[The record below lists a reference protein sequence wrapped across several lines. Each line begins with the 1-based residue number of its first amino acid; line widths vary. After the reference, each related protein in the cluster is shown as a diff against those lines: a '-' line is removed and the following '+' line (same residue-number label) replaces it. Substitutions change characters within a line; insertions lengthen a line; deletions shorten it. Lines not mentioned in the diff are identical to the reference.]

1 MFRVKNRKS
10 LIAKLLFIALT
21 FAVSIGAGS
30 STPFTPN
37 TGPSLLILGDSIT
50 WGADY
55 FAKAQK
61 LVAGDGQWVNVV
73 LDGQY
78 SRRVAFPTPNT
89 SIRMSGVKSYL
100 KLKAAGLNPD
110 AVIVALG
117 SNDVALETKVEV
129 YEKIIRDLM
138 NTIGNVPVT
147 WLTVNRR
154 DTKAIFARSVTFN
167 TVLVKLTTEY
177 PNLVLSD
184 WSAIIN
190 DNPKLMAWDKVHL
203 TPTGYA
209 TRAKSYQ
216 SSAREIYERYWIA
229 TAPTTTTTTTTLPTE
244 TTTTIVATTATTLP
258 AVTTTIVAAT
268 TVLPTTTVAT
278 TSTTTTLASA
288 TTTIATTTTTTIK
301 TNP

>member
-1 MFRVKNRKS
+1 MFQIFKRKS
-10 LIAKLLFIALT
+10 LIAKLLLVAFT

-37 TGPSLLILGDSIT
+37 TSPSLLIIGDSIT
-50 WGADY
+50 WGSDY

-61 LVAGDGQWVNVV
+61 LVAGDGQWANVV
-73 LDGQY
+73 VDGQY

-117 SNDVALETKVEV
+117 SNDVAMESKIEV

-138 NTIGNVPVT
+138 DTIGNVPVT

-154 DTKAIFARSVTFN
+154 DTKTIAARSVIFN
-167 TVLVKLTTEY
+167 NVLIKLTAEY

-184 WSAIIN
+184 WYSVIN
-190 DNPKLMAWDKVHL
+190 SNLKLMAWDKVHL
-203 TPTGYA
+203 TPTGY
-209 TRAKSYQ
+209 TVRAKSYQ

-229 TAPTTTTTTTTLPTE
+229 TLPTTTTTAV
-244 TTTTIVATTATTLP
+244 TTTTTTVAPVVP
-258 AVTTTIVAAT
+258 AVTTT
-268 TVLPTTTVAT
+268 LPIE
-278 TSTTTTLASA
+278 TTTLAT
-288 TTTIATTTTTTIK
+288 TTTIATTTTLAATTTIAATTTTVK
-301 TNP
+301 PIP

>member
-1 MFRVKNRKS
+1 MLRTKNKKS
-10 LIAKLLFIALT
+10 LIAKLLFVAFT
-21 FAVSIGAGS
+21 FAVTIGAGS

-50 WGADY
+50 WGSDY

-100 KLKAAGLNPD
+100 KLKDAGLNPD

-117 SNDVALETKVEV
+117 SNDVALETKPEI

-154 DTKAIFARSVTFN
+154 DTKAIAARSVIFN
-167 TVLVKLTTEY
+167 KILIKMTAEY

-184 WSAIIN
+184 WYSVIN
-190 DNPKLMAWDKVHL
+190 SNLKLMAWDKVHL

-209 TRAKSYQ
+209 IRAKSYQ
-216 SSAREIYERYWIA
+216 SLARDIYERYWIA
-229 TAPTTTTTTTTLPTE
+229 TAPTTTTTAV
-244 TTTTIVATTATTLP
+244 TTTTTPAATTLP
-258 AVTTTIVAAT
+258 AVTTT
-268 TVLPTTTVAT
+268 LPSDTSTTVAT
-278 TSTTTTLASA
+278 A
-288 TTTIATTTTTTIK
+288 TTIATTTTLSKTT
-301 TNP
+301 P

>member
-1 MFRVKNRKS
+1 MFQIFKRKS
-10 LIAKLLFIALT
+10 LIAKLLIVAFT

-37 TGPSLLILGDSIT
+37 TSPSLLIIGDSIT
-50 WGADY
+50 WGSDY

-61 LVAGDGQWVNVV
+61 LVAGDGQWANVV
-73 LDGQY
+73 VDGQY

-117 SNDVALETKVEV
+117 SNDVAMESKIEV

-138 NTIGNVPVT
+138 DTIGNVPVT

-154 DTKAIFARSVTFN
+154 DTKVIFARSVVFN
-167 TVLVKLTTEY
+167 SVLVKLTAEY

-184 WSAIIN
+184 WYSVIN
-190 DNPKLMAWDKVHL
+190 SNLKLMAWDKVHL
-203 TPTGYA
+203 TPTGY
-209 TRAKSYQ
+209 TVRAKSYQ
-216 SSAREIYERYWIA
+216 SLARDIYERYWIA
-229 TAPTTTTTTTTLPTE
+229 TLPTTTTTAVTTTTTTVAPVVPAVTTTLPIDTSTTIAATTTTTTTTTL
-244 TTTTIVATTATTLP
+244 V
-258 AVTTTIVAAT
+258 
-268 TVLPTTTVAT
+268 
-278 TSTTTTLASA
+278 SA
-288 TTTIATTTTTTIK
+288 TTTIATNTTIK
-301 TNP
+301 TTP

>member
-1 MFRVKNRKS
+1 MFQIRNKIWLAPR
-10 LIAKLLFIALT
+10 LILISVA
-21 FAVSIGAGS
+21 FAITLGAGS
-30 STPFTPN
+30 STPFTV
-37 TGPSLLILGDSIT
+37 GASPSLLILGDSIT
-50 WGADY
+50 WGTDY

-73 LDGQY
+73 VDGQY

-100 KLKAAGLNPD
+100 KLKSAGLNPD

-154 DTKAIFARSVTFN
+154 DTKAIFARSVVFN
-167 TVLVKLTTEY
+167 TVLVKLTSEY

-190 DNPKLMAWDKVHL
+190 DNPKLMSWDKVHL

-209 TRAKSYQ
+209 IRAKSYQ
-216 SSAREIYERYWIA
+216 SLARDSYERYWIA
-229 TAPTTTTTTTTLPTE
+229 TTPTTTTTLPAE
-244 TTTTIVATTATTLP
+244 TTTVAPIVP
-258 AVTTTIVAAT
+258 AVTTTLPSDTSTTVAAT
-268 TVLPTTTVAT
+268 
-278 TSTTTTLASA
+278 TTTTLASA
-288 TTTIATTTTTTIK
+288 TTTIATATTTTVK
-301 TNP
+301 TTP

>member
-1 MFRVKNRKS
+1 MFQIFKRKS
-10 LIAKLLFIALT
+10 LIAKLLFVAFT

-30 STPFTPN
+30 STPFKPN
-37 TGPSLLILGDSIT
+37 TSPSLLIIGDSIT
-50 WGADY
+50 WGSDY

-61 LVAGDGQWVNVV
+61 LVAGDGQWANVV
-73 LDGQY
+73 VDGQY

-117 SNDVALETKVEV
+117 SNDVAMESKIEV

-138 NTIGNVPVT
+138 DTIGNVPVT

-154 DTKAIFARSVTFN
+154 DTKTIAARSVVFN
-167 TVLVKLTTEY
+167 NVLIKLTAEY

-184 WSAIIN
+184 WYSVIN
-190 DNPKLMAWDKVHL
+190 SNLKLMAWDKVHL
-203 TPTGYA
+203 TPTGY
-209 TRAKSYQ
+209 TVRAKSYQ

-229 TAPTTTTTTTTLPTE
+229 TLPTTTTTAV
-244 TTTTIVATTATTLP
+244 TTTTTTVAPVVP
-258 AVTTTIVAAT
+258 AVTTT
-268 TVLPTTTVAT
+268 LPIE
-278 TSTTTTLASA
+278 TTTLAT
-288 TTTIATTTTTTIK
+288 TTTIATTTTLAATTTIAATTTTVK
-301 TNP
+301 PIP

>member
-1 MFRVKNRKS
+1 MFRISNKRRLAQRLV
-10 LIAKLLFIALT
+10 LISVA
-21 FAVSIGAGS
+21 FAITLGAGS
-30 STPFTPN
+30 STPFTVG
-37 TGPSLLILGDSIT
+37 TSPSLLILGDSIT
-50 WGADY
+50 WGTDY

-73 LDGQY
+73 VDGQY

-138 NTIGNVPVT
+138 NTFGNVPVT

-154 DTKAIFARSVTFN
+154 DTKAIFARSVVFN
-167 TVLVKLTTEY
+167 TVLVKLTSEY

-190 DNPKLMAWDKVHL
+190 NNPKLMSWDKVHL

-209 TRAKSYQ
+209 IRAKSYQ
-216 SSAREIYERYWIA
+216 SLARDSYERYWIA
-229 TAPTTTTTTTTLPTE
+229 TAPTTTTTLPAETTTT
-244 TTTTIVATTATTLP
+244 TTTTIVTTTATTLP
-258 AVTTTIVAAT
+258 AVTTTIIAATT
-268 TVLPTTTVAT
+268 TVLPTTTVP
-278 TSTTTTLASA
+278 ASS
-288 TTTIATTTTTTIK
+288 
-301 TNP
+301 P

>member
-1 MFRVKNRKS
+1 MFRISNKRRLAQRLV
-10 LIAKLLFIALT
+10 LISVA
-21 FAVSIGAGS
+21 FAVTLGAGS
-30 STPFTPN
+30 STPFTVG
-37 TGPSLLILGDSIT
+37 TSPSLLILGDSIT
-50 WGADY
+50 WGTDY

-73 LDGQY
+73 VDGQY

-129 YEKIIRDLM
+129 YEKIIRELM

-147 WLTVNRR
+147 WLTINRR
-154 DTKAIFARSVTFN
+154 DTKAIFARSVVFN
-167 TVLVKLTTEY
+167 TVLVKLTSEY
-177 PNLVLSD
+177 PNLVISD

-190 DNPKLMAWDKVHL
+190 DNPKLMSWDKVHL

-209 TRAKSYQ
+209 IRAKSYQ
-216 SSAREIYERYWIA
+216 SLARDSYERYWIA
-229 TAPTTTTTTTTLPTE
+229 TAPTTTTTLPAETT
-244 TTTTIVATTATTLP
+244 TTTTIVTTTATTLP
-258 AVTTTIVAAT
+258 AVTTTIIAATT
-268 TVLPTTTVAT
+268 TVLPTTTVP
-278 TSTTTTLASA
+278 ASS
-288 TTTIATTTTTTIK
+288 
-301 TNP
+301 P

>member
-1 MFRVKNRKS
+1 MFRIFNRKS
-10 LIAKLLFIALT
+10 PIAKLLFVAFT

-37 TGPSLLILGDSIT
+37 TSPSLLIIGDSIT
-50 WGADY
+50 WGSDY

-61 LVAGDGQWVNVV
+61 LVAGDGQWANVV
-73 LDGQY
+73 VDGQY

-117 SNDVALETKVEV
+117 SNDVAMESKIEV

-138 NTIGNVPVT
+138 DTIGNVPVT

-154 DTKAIFARSVTFN
+154 DTKAIFRRSVVFN
-167 TVLVKLTTEY
+167 SVLVKLTAEY

-184 WSAIIN
+184 WYSVIN
-190 DNPKLMAWDKVHL
+190 SNLKLMAWDKVHL
-203 TPTGYA
+203 TPTGY
-209 TRAKSYQ
+209 TVRAKSYQ
-216 SSAREIYERYWIA
+216 SLAREIYERYWIA
-229 TAPTTTTTTTTLPTE
+229 TLPTTTTSTITTAVTTTTTT
-244 TTTTIVATTATTLP
+244 VAPVVP
-258 AVTTTIVAAT
+258 AVTTT
-268 TVLPTTTVAT
+268 LPID
-278 TSTTTTLASA
+278 TSTTIA
-288 TTTIATTTTTTIK
+288 ATTTTTTIK
-301 TNP
+301 TTP

>member
-1 MFRVKNRKS
+1 MFQIFKRKS
-10 LIAKLLFIALT
+10 LIAKLLFVALT
-21 FAVSIGAGS
+21 FAVSVGAGS

-50 WGADY
+50 WGSDY

-117 SNDVALETKVEV
+117 SNDVALETKPEI

-154 DTKAIFARSVTFN
+154 DTKAIFARSVVFN
-167 TVLVKLTTEY
+167 TVLVKLTSEY

-190 DNPKLMAWDKVHL
+190 DNPKLMSWDKVHL

-209 TRAKSYQ
+209 IRAKSYQ
-216 SSAREIYERYWIA
+216 SLARDIYERYWIA
-229 TAPTTTTTTTTLPTE
+229 TLPTTTTTAVTTTTTTVAPVAPAVTTTLPIDTSTTIAATTTTTTTL
-244 TTTTIVATTATTLP
+244 V
-258 AVTTTIVAAT
+258 
-268 TVLPTTTVAT
+268 
-278 TSTTTTLASA
+278 SA
-288 TTTIATTTTTTIK
+288 TTTIATNTTIK
-301 TNP
+301 TTP

>member
-1 MFRVKNRKS
+1 MPRVKNRKS
-10 LIAKLLFIALT
+10 LIAKLLFVALT
-21 FAVSIGAGS
+21 FAVSVGAGS

-50 WGADY
+50 WGSDY

-117 SNDVALETKVEV
+117 SNDVALETKPEI

-154 DTKAIFARSVTFN
+154 DTKAIFARSVVFN
-167 TVLVKLTTEY
+167 TVLVKLTSEY

-190 DNPKLMAWDKVHL
+190 DNPKLMSWDKVHL

-209 TRAKSYQ
+209 IRAKSYQ
-216 SSAREIYERYWIA
+216 SLARDSYERYWIA
-229 TAPTTTTTTTTLPTE
+229 TTPTTTTTLPAE
-244 TTTTIVATTATTLP
+244 TTTVPPIVP
-258 AVTTTIVAAT
+258 AVTTTLPSDTSTTVAAT
-268 TVLPTTTVAT
+268 
-278 TSTTTTLASA
+278 TTTTLASA
-288 TTTIATTTTTTIK
+288 TTTIATATTTTVK
-301 TNP
+301 TTP

>member
-1 MFRVKNRKS
+1 MFQIFKRKS
-10 LIAKLLFIALT
+10 LIAKLLFVAFT

-37 TGPSLLILGDSIT
+37 TSPSLLIIGDSIT
-50 WGADY
+50 WGSDY

-61 LVAGDGQWVNVV
+61 LVAGDGQWANVV
-73 LDGQY
+73 VDGQY

-89 SIRMSGVKSYL
+89 SIRMSGVKTYL
-100 KLKAAGLNPD
+100 KLKAAGLKPD

-117 SNDVALETKVEV
+117 SNDVALETKPEI

-154 DTKAIFARSVTFN
+154 DTKAIFARSVVFN
-167 TVLVKLTTEY
+167 TVLVKLTSEY

-190 DNPKLMAWDKVHL
+190 DNPKLMSWDKVHL

-209 TRAKSYQ
+209 IRAKSYQ
-216 SSAREIYERYWIA
+216 LLARDIYERYWVA
-229 TAPTTTTTTTTLPTE
+229 TSPTTTTTAVI
-244 TTTTIVATTATTLP
+244 TTTTTVATTLP
-258 AVTTTIVAAT
+258 AVTTTLPT
-268 TVLPTTTVAT
+268 ETSPTTTAT
-278 TSTTTTLASA
+278 
-288 TTTIATTTTTTIK
+288 TTTIAKTT
-301 TNP
+301 P

>member
-1 MFRVKNRKS
+1 MLRTKNKKS
-10 LIAKLLFIALT
+10 LIAKLLFVAFT
-21 FAVSIGAGS
+21 FAVTIGAGS

-50 WGADY
+50 WGSDY

-100 KLKAAGLNPD
+100 KLKDAGLNPD

-117 SNDVALETKVEV
+117 SNDVALETKPEI

-154 DTKAIFARSVTFN
+154 DTKAIAARSVVFN
-167 TVLVKLTTEY
+167 KILIKMTAEY

-184 WSAIIN
+184 WYSVIN
-190 DNPKLMAWDKVHL
+190 SNLKLMAWDKVHL

-209 TRAKSYQ
+209 IRAKSYQ
-216 SSAREIYERYWIA
+216 SLARDIYERYWTA
-229 TAPTTTTTTTTLPTE
+229 TAPTTTTTAV
-244 TTTTIVATTATTLP
+244 TTTTTPAATTLP
-258 AVTTTIVAAT
+258 AVTTT
-268 TVLPTTTVAT
+268 LPSDTSTTVAT
-278 TSTTTTLASA
+278 ATTIATTTTLASA
-288 TTTIATTTTTTIK
+288 TTTTLAKTT
-301 TNP
+301 P

>member
-1 MFRVKNRKS
+1 MFQIFNRKS
-10 LIAKLLFIALT
+10 LIAKLLLVAFT

-37 TGPSLLILGDSIT
+37 TSPSLLIIGDSIT
-50 WGADY
+50 WGSDY

-61 LVAGDGQWVNVV
+61 LVAGDGQWANVV
-73 LDGQY
+73 VDGQY

-89 SIRMSGVKSYL
+89 SIRMSGVKTYL
-100 KLKAAGLNPD
+100 KLKAAGLKPD

-117 SNDVALETKVEV
+117 SNDVALETKPEI

-154 DTKAIFARSVTFN
+154 DTKAIFARSVVFN
-167 TVLVKLTTEY
+167 TVLVKLTSEY

-190 DNPKLMAWDKVHL
+190 DNPKLMSWDKVHL

-209 TRAKSYQ
+209 IRAKSYQ
-216 SSAREIYERYWIA
+216 SLARDIYERYWIA
-229 TAPTTTTTTTTLPTE
+229 TLPTTTTTAV
-244 TTTTIVATTATTLP
+244 TTTTTPVATTLP
-258 AVTTTIVAAT
+258 AVTTTLPIDTSTTIAAT
-268 TVLPTTTVAT
+268 TT
-278 TSTTTTLASA
+278 TTTTLASA

-301 TNP
+301 TTP

>member
-1 MFRVKNRKS
+1 MLRTNNKKS
-10 LIAKLLFIALT
+10 LIAKLLFVTFT
-21 FAVSIGAGS
+21 FAVTIGAGS

-50 WGADY
+50 WGSDY

-100 KLKAAGLNPD
+100 KLKDAGLNPD

-117 SNDVALETKVEV
+117 SNDVALETKPEI

-154 DTKAIFARSVTFN
+154 DTKAIAARSVVFN
-167 TVLVKLTTEY
+167 KILIKMTAEY

-184 WSAIIN
+184 WYSVIN
-190 DNPKLMAWDKVHL
+190 SNLKLMAWDKVHL

-209 TRAKSYQ
+209 IRAKSYQ
-216 SSAREIYERYWIA
+216 SLARDIYERYWIA
-229 TAPTTTTTTTTLPTE
+229 TAPTTTTTLPAETTTLPT
-244 TTTTIVATTATTLP
+244 TTTLPIDTSTTVATTTILP
-258 AVTTTIVAAT
+258 T
-268 TVLPTTTVAT
+268 TTTVAT
-278 TSTTTTLASA
+278 TTTLAK
-288 TTTIATTTTTTIK
+288 TT
-301 TNP
+301 P

>member
-1 MFRVKNRKS
+1 MFQIFKRKS
-10 LIAKLLFIALT
+10 LIAKLLFVAFT

-37 TGPSLLILGDSIT
+37 TSPSLLIIGDSIT
-50 WGADY
+50 WGSDY

-61 LVAGDGQWVNVV
+61 LVAGDGQWANVV
-73 LDGQY
+73 VDGQY

-117 SNDVALETKVEV
+117 SNDVAMESKIEV

-138 NTIGNVPVT
+138 DTIGNVPVT

-154 DTKAIFARSVTFN
+154 DTKTIAARSVIFN
-167 TVLVKLTTEY
+167 NVLIKLTAEY

-184 WSAIIN
+184 WYSVIN
-190 DNPKLMAWDKVHL
+190 SNLKLMAWDKVHL
-203 TPTGYA
+203 TPTGY
-209 TRAKSYQ
+209 TVRAKSYQ
-216 SSAREIYERYWIA
+216 SLARDIYERYWIA
-229 TAPTTTTTTTTLPTE
+229 TLPTTTTTAVTTTTTTVAPVVPAVTTTLPIDTSTTIAATTTTTTTL
-244 TTTTIVATTATTLP
+244 V
-258 AVTTTIVAAT
+258 
-268 TVLPTTTVAT
+268 
-278 TSTTTTLASA
+278 SA
-288 TTTIATTTTTTIK
+288 TTTIATNTTIK
-301 TNP
+301 TTP